1 VTDVLS
7 SLPYQWIS
15 PLINEVAGF
24 SKVPRLFK
32 LVRLLR
38 LIKLIRLTR
47 VARTAENFKAFIG
60 MSRAVSRAASFLLIF
75 SLIVHIIACVLYF
88 CGTLNFRDPDGYS
101 IPPTSSDALLFS
113 RTMRNLL
120 AGTCAVGWQAPV
132 FCRWTVISRALWMRL
147 RVQDTRIHF
156 TGP

>member
-1 VTDVLS
+1 MLS

-38 LIKLIRLTR
+38 LIKLFRLTR
-47 VARTAENFKAFIG
+47 VARTAANFKAHIG
-60 MSRAVSRAASFLLIF
+60 MSRAFSRAASFLLIF

-88 CGTLNFRDPDGYS
+88 CGTLNFRDPNGYS
-101 IPPTSSDALLFS
+101 SDFFRFSLIAPPLLS
-113 RTMRNLL
+113 QPVRNSL
-120 AGTCAVGWQAPV
+120 AGTCRVGWRAPA
-132 FCRWTVISRALWMRL
+132 FCVWTGISRALWMR
-147 RVQDTRIHF
+147 RRE
-156 TGP
+156 